1 MVQDSIHYGSQ
12 QLGYYD
18 WDACVVMANHVH
30 LLAWPKAP
38 PPKLLRS
45 LKSYT
50 GREANKLLGRAGES
64 FWQKESY
71 DHWVRN
77 DDELR
82 RIRVYIE
89 QNPVKAGLVTKAEDY
104 PWSSAATRAVN
115 PPPNETTWRQR
126 GARLRRAA
134 SRLWRVVRGIA
145 FSHGIRLVY
154 SVKRLARLTVGHRP
168 NAARHSRAP
177 RRGRRV
183 AMSPAGKYV
192 ERRPC
197 IDAG

>member
-1 MVQDSIHYGSQ
+1 MSRRRLPHEYKEGRALFLTWHLHGSLPASRYPPPGNRSAGRAFVWMDRYLDTTGNGPLWLKNPAIARLVQDSIHYGSQ

-18 WDACVVMANHVH
+18 WDAYVVMANHVH

-38 PPKLLRS
+38 PPKLLQS

-50 GREANKLLGRAGES
+50 GREANKLLGRTGEP

-89 QNPVKAGLVTKAEDY
+89 QNPVKAGLVTKPEDY
-104 PWSSAATRAVN
+104 PWSSAATRAAN
-115 PPPNETTWRQR
+115 PPPNETT
-126 GARLRRAA
+126 
-134 SRLWRVVRGIA
+134 
-145 FSHGIRLVY
+145 
-154 SVKRLARLTVGHRP
+154 
-168 NAARHSRAP
+168 
-177 RRGRRV
+177 
-183 AMSPAGKYV
+183 
-192 ERRPC
+192 
-197 IDAG
+197 